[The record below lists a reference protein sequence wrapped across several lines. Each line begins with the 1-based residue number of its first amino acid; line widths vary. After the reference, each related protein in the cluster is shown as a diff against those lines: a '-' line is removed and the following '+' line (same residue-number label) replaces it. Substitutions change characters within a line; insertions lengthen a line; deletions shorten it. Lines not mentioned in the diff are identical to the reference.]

1 MGPPFKHRGHL
12 RNEKKEYE
20 GRSLGTRG
28 ARSSLY
34 GVLERSLCRAHQK
47 RMGVMTGPL
56 DFCSYSSSGSAVE
69 TDRDSFGNPKYGQ
82 SVSLRL
88 EISSSKLANASRI
101 VMTGSVLHAT
111 SRPQAVPAGF
121 LGLPD

>member
-1 MGPPFKHRGHL
+1 
-12 RNEKKEYE
+12 
-20 GRSLGTRG
+20 
-28 ARSSLY
+28 
-34 GVLERSLCRAHQK
+34 
-47 RMGVMTGPL
+47 MTGPL

-101 VMTGSVLHAT
+101 VMTGSVLA
-111 SRPQAVPAGF
+111 SYMQP
-121 LGLPD
+121 LGPKQSQQVFWGCRTKVG